1 MFLPSSEEDFSMSS
15 DASIEE
21 NKIDF
26 AKKKVFKKKKS
37 EVRKEPSEF
46 QPCCSKSLQ
55 AVDFEENA
63 ELLEERTQEPE
74 NFVPGE
80 DSRNRLEDMQSEN
93 EAEIVHPIEH
103 LWKAPVGAH
112 KIFEYSSE
120 NGLNAGYAA
129 VLINELSPYIIN
141 VFVVSLM
148 EKSSMKWF
156 IRLIYTRL
164 KYYVIKKTLATIL
177 GCTNGFQLIKMKC

>member
-26 AKKKVFKKKKS
+26 AQEKKS

-74 NFVPGE
+74 NFVPGK

-112 KIFEYSSE
+112 KIFEYSSKS
-120 NGLNAGYAA
+120 GLNAG
-129 VLINELSPYIIN
+129 
-141 VFVVSLM
+141 
-148 EKSSMKWF
+148 
-156 IRLIYTRL
+156 
-164 KYYVIKKTLATIL
+164 
-177 GCTNGFQLIKMKC
+177 